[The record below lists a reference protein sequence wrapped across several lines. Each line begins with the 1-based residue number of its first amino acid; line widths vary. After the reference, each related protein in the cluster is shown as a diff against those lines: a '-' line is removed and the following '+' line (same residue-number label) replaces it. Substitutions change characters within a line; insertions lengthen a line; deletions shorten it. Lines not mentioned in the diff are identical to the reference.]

1 MIHPSKR
8 TIGLGLA
15 GAALALTINACSS
28 SAEEPATSLDAGSAS
43 SSGQQATSSGGGS
56 STSSGAPSSS
66 SSSGG
71 SSSGSGEL
79 TGDSGADGG
88 GSCTAINLNG
98 AWGYVGDDT
107 KLWGGPYAPAPAGT
121 TKSSLLLSFETA
133 ATPGQYE
140 LVEGS
145 GVVFVAYAQTGPDIR
160 YWFARSG
167 GVAVASVSAETGLL
181 VADFNNV
188 RFEEGTAT
196 EDGPFV
202 PTPGGSCLTLAT
214 GHAEAPA
221 EP

>member
-1 MIHPSKR
+1 MNHTSKR
-8 TIGLGLA
+8 TIGLVLA
-15 GAALALTINACSS
+15 GSALALTINACSS
-28 SAEEPATSLDAGSAS
+28 SAEEPATSLDAGNAS

-56 STSSGAPSSS
+56 STSSGAPASS

-71 SSSGSGEL
+71 SSSGEL
-79 TGDSGADGG
+79 TDGGSSADGG
-88 GSCTAINLNG
+88 DSCTAISLSG
-98 AWGYVGDDT
+98 EWAYVGDDT

-121 TKSSLLLSFETA
+121 TKSNLLLSFETA

-145 GVVFVAYAQTGPDIR
+145 NVAFAAFAQTGSEIR

-167 GVAVASVSAETGLL
+167 GVSVASVSAETGLL
-181 VADFNNV
+181 VADFSNV
-188 RFEEGTAT
+188 RLEEGTTTA
-196 EDGPFV
+196 DGPFV